1 MRKFNDKVFLFLLLL
16 FVWNTASAQDEDLL
30 SLLGDE
36 KPRKEI
42 TKNAFKSTRVINNQS
57 MEFLSPGTMDFII
70 LHRFGQ
76 ISEGMGNFFGLDQ
89 ASMRMALDFGIMQN
103 LMVGIGR
110 STYKKELDAFVKFAP
125 IRQSTGS
132 NSFPATIAISAGT
145 TLNTLPWSD
154 PARENFFTSRL
165 AYYTQVIIGRK
176 FNQNLSLQISP
187 TMVHTNLVASQSIPN
202 DVFASSLGGRV
213 KVSKRM
219 ALTFDYTYVIS
230 GIDKTVYKDPLSFGL
245 DIETGGHVFQ
255 LHFSNSTGMNE
266 RAFITETTGSW
277 DKAEIRFGF
286 NLSRMFQLKKQKEHS
301 TQ

>member
-1 MRKFNDKVFLFLLLL
+1 MEKFLNRISVFLLFL
-16 FVWNTASAQDEDLL
+16 FVWTKASAQEEDLL
-30 SLLGDE
+30 NLLGTQE
-36 KPRKEI
+36 PRKEI

-110 STYKKELDAFVKFAP
+110 STYKKELDGFVKFAP
-125 IRQSTGS
+125 IRQSTGP
-132 NSFPATIAISAGT
+132 NNFPATIAISAGT

-154 PARENFFTSRL
+154 PARKNYFTSRL

-187 TMVHTNLVASQSIPN
+187 TMVHNNLVASQSIPN

-230 GIDKTVYKDPLSFGL
+230 GIDKNVYKDPLSFGL

-286 NLSRMFQLKKQKEHS
+286 NLSRMFQIKKQKEK
-301 TQ
+301 TE